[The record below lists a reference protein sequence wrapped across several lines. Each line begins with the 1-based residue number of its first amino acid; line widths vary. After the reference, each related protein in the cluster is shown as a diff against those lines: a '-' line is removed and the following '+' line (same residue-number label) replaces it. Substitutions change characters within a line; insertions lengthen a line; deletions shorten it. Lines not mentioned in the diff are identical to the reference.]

1 MEWNQNQLELAAKT
15 LADLAK
21 IVFASTVIGF
31 FAPGF
36 SGNLNISSLIM
47 GAVSAAGL
55 FFSGA
60 LLLKSDKKIHEYNHQ

>member
-1 MEWNQNQLELAAKT
+1 MELNRGQLELAAKT

-21 IVFASTVIGF
+21 IVFASTVVGF

-36 SGNLNISSLIM
+36 SGSLNVTALII

-55 FFSGA
+55 FFSGMS
-60 LLLKSDKKIHEYNHQ
+60 LLKSSGENS